1 MKLLEEVPGLSFAG
15 DVFSM
20 QLDERQLVK
29 KAKNGDTQAFG
40 ELVIKHQVF
49 AYNLA
54 LRALGNP
61 DEAQDATQEA
71 FLKVWQALP
80 GFREES
86 QFRTWLYR
94 IVINQCY
101 NRRPML
107 KREVAAISLEPGDD
121 WISSEFNGPESLA
134 VVSERKALL
143 QKAVDELP
151 SSYRLMVMLRFQQ
164 DLAYEEIASVMNL
177 PLGTVKTGLFRA
189 RALLRQSLTCKDRV
203 IEWAM

>member
-1 MKLLEEVPGLSFAG
+1 
-15 DVFSM
+15 M
-20 QLDERQLVK
+20 QLEERQLVK
-29 KAKNGDTQAFG
+29 KAKDGDTQAFG
-40 ELVIKHQVF
+40 ELVMTHQVF

-61 DEAQDATQEA
+61 EEAQDATQEA

-80 GFREES
+80 GFREEA

-94 IVINQCY
+94 IVVNQCY
-101 NRRPML
+101 NRRPVL
-107 KREVAAISLEPGDD
+107 KREAAAITIEDYGD
-121 WISSEFNGPESLA
+121 WISTGFNEPESQV
-134 VVSERKALL
+134 VVSERKDLL
-143 QKAVDELP
+143 QQAVDGLP

-189 RALLRQSLTCKDRV
+189 RALLRQTLTVENRV
-203 IEWAM
+203 MEWA

>member
-1 MKLLEEVPGLSFAG
+1 ML
-15 DVFSM
+15 
-20 QLDERQLVK
+20 LDERLLVK

-40 ELVIKHQVF
+40 ELVMTHQVF

-54 LRALGNP
+54 LRALGSP
-61 DEAQDATQEA
+61 EEAQDATQEA

-80 GFREES
+80 GFREEA

-107 KREVAAISLEPGDD
+107 KREVAAISLEIDDD
-121 WISSEFNGPESLA
+121 WISTEFNGPESQA
-134 VVSERKALL
+134 VVSERKTLL

-164 DLAYEEIASVMNL
+164 ELAYDEIASVMNL

-189 RALLRQSLTCKDRV
+189 RALLKQSLSVQDRV
-203 IEWAM
+203 IEWAL

>member
-1 MKLLEEVPGLSFAG
+1 
-15 DVFSM
+15 M
-20 QLDERQLVK
+20 QQDESRLVK

-40 ELVIKHQVF
+40 ELVTMHQTF

-54 LRALGNP
+54 LRALGSP
-61 DEAQDATQEA
+61 EEAQDATQEA

-80 GFREES
+80 GFREEA

-107 KREVAAISLEPGDD
+107 KREAAAETIEDD
-121 WISSEFNGPESLA
+121 EDWKSEEFNGPESLTVA
-134 VVSERKALL
+134 LERKALL
-143 QKAVDELP
+143 QKAVDRLP

-189 RALLRQSLTCKDRV
+189 RALLKESLTVQDRV
-203 IEWAM
+203 IEWAL

>member
-1 MKLLEEVPGLSFAG
+1 
-15 DVFSM
+15 M
-20 QLDERQLVK
+20 QQDERQLVK

-40 ELVIKHQVF
+40 ELVIIHQTF

-54 LRALGNP
+54 LRALGTP
-61 DEAQDATQEA
+61 EEAQDATQEA

-80 GFREES
+80 GFREEA

-101 NRRPML
+101 NRRPVL
-107 KREVAAISLEPGDD
+107 KREAAAMTIEDDGD
-121 WISSEFNGPESLA
+121 WTSAGFNEPESQA

-143 QKAVDELP
+143 QQAVDELP

-189 RALLRQSLTCKDRV
+189 RALLRQTLTVKNRV
-203 IEWAM
+203 MEWA